1 MLVKCLNFGTLSSPN
16 YDFFKEMD
24 FVQNIIDVVTTLG
37 QIQNFI
43 EESNEIHKI
52 IKCAKCPCPV

>member
-1 MLVKCLNFGTLSSPN
+1 MNFGTLSSPN